1 LGYRLCLLEQR
12 IHAEPV
18 DLIRPSVL
26 WWRLSGDVNQTALIG
41 VTSEDSYLCASIVQ
55 NGWDGLVC
63 HDRGNLHISEE
74 PLGKSEHY
82 RHCTLP
88 HILNKRLSNSL
99 AACRGLHEGGLQ
111 RGVETLA

>member
-1 LGYRLCLLEQR
+1 M
-12 IHAEPV
+12 
-18 DLIRPSVL
+18 
-26 WWRLSGDVNQTALIG
+26 NQTALIG

-99 AACRGLHEGGLQ
+99 AACRGLHEAGLQ